1 MTKTVPATNNAG
13 KRTLDTHSDWR
24 PGLHAVGSLGVQS
37 VPCLLGSKHTGP
49 IGDCRGHGSS
59 QRCRRSVKEV
69 HQQGRVWV
77 ALRHDGRTPY
87 SHLNVRNGASCAHH
101 LSENRLIREFCIP
114 FSANNAIVLGWR
126 EHRMRSFWR
135 TSRAEQ
141 DAMLLS
147 GLPLTQHRPL
157 RSQGGR
163 SRPKATPGRRRE
175 FIGCDGCLGFSPRT
189 TGPVTW

>member
-1 MTKTVPATNNAG
+1 MAPMTKTVPATNNAG
-13 KRTLDTHSDWR
+13 KRTLDTHRDWC

-69 HQQGRVWV
+69 HQQGRLWV
-77 ALRHDGRTPY
+77 ALRHDVRTPY
-87 SHLNVRNGASCAHH
+87 SHLNVRNDASCTHH
-101 LSENRLIREFCIP
+101 LSKIRLIREFCIRI
-114 FSANNAIVLGWR
+114 SVNDAIVLWWG
-126 EHRMRSFWR
+126 EHRVRSFWR

-157 RSQGGR
+157 WSQGGR
-163 SRPKATPGRRRE
+163 SRPKATPGRRRK
-175 FIGCDGCLGFSPRT
+175 FVGCDGCL
-189 TGPVTW
+189 